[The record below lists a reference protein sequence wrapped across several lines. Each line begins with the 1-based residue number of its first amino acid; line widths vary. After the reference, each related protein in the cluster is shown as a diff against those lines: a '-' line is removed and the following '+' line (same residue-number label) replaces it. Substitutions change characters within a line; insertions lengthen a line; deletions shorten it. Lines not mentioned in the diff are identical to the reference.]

1 MSKSGHT
8 KPEKL
13 YRLKYFMDASLV
25 DSKIVELLSQIT
37 GQKLTQKNL
46 TPPVIFLANLVTVLL
61 GVIFVDGIVAESEKQ
76 RLLTTLYRF
85 SIPESDVRRLTHLM
99 IKGVKEN
106 QVYKQVN
113 NLLALAA
120 PLSESEKLLLI
131 SFGYEMSA
139 VDDEIDSREKKY
151 LEILANHL
159 GIKAQNLAVL
169 EAGFTHQSNVELATL
184 NEVYFLLNP
193 ARFQELDTIFVKAAS
208 DILASLPAKAEH
220 KITKPPIN
228 VSYGELK
235 KFQEYRKQLDNYYY
249 QLFQIIQDCTN
260 RGFLPHT
267 LIEELGEVSQKV
279 QCQRF
284 RVSVLGEFSQGKST
298 LLNAL
303 LGEEIQP
310 VREIP
315 CTGAVTVLKYGTQ
328 KLVVCRYKDGREEE
342 IPFEDY
348 QLKATISEDAAL
360 GCLSEELAHDEID
373 EIVFEHPD
381 LELCSSGVE
390 IVDSPG
396 LNEHPDRT
404 AITKKLLKDTD
415 AVIFL
420 TNASRPITQVERDLL
435 HDVRIQLNHGK
446 KNEPANNIFV
456 VGNFIDL
463 VRSEKGREQVR
474 QRIERFVQGQNP
486 IITGE
491 NRVHFISAQAALD
504 AILQGTEDEY
514 LKGFQNFTESIE
526 KFLTFDSGIVKI
538 KHSIS
543 QINQVIE
550 KSLDGLYQSQDT
562 LDGKIQI
569 SEAEKQKLLEK
580 IGEASGRDVRIR
592 LLASEVIDTDTVF
605 EEAAESFDE
614 WREGLG
620 ERMAN
625 KSQYWHSEHSPV
637 WSQDKLIKD
646 YTNQFIRDLSKEIDE
661 WGNTKLKDVILQKNL
676 KYLDTSIAYELDAI
690 QGQFKSLDERI
701 QTNFS
706 QQLQFSINGIN
717 DDFMGMAGFGGGV
730 GIGGALAAGLIVFT
744 GLGFIAVVVASVA
757 AAIAGSFGFGMLDF
771 DGLKDQIK
779 GKIFE
784 LGFQK
789 FDESMDKLSEKVDE
803 IIGSVFDNRVESASR
818 VIAQAI
824 ALYENLLEQQEK
836 AHSETL
842 EQREAEKAWI
852 DQKCQ
857 ELEQIQNGL
866 EVILSKCVIV

>member
-1 MSKSGHT
+1 
-8 KPEKL
+8 
-13 YRLKYFMDASLV
+13 MDTSLV
-25 DSKIVELLSQIT
+25 SSQTVELLSQIT

-85 SIPESDVRRLTHLM
+85 SNPESDVRKLTHLM

-106 QVYKQVN
+106 QVYKQIN
-113 NLLALAA
+113 NLLSLAA

-139 VDDEIDSREKKY
+139 ADGEIDPHEKKY
-151 LEILANHL
+151 LEILAKHL
-159 GIKAQNLAVL
+159 GIKSQHLAIL
-169 EAGFTHQSNVELATL
+169 EAGFTHQENLEPIALD
-184 NEVYFLLNP
+184 EVHFLLNP

-208 DILASLPAKAEH
+208 DMLATLPAKPKN
-220 KITKPPIN
+220 KITKPHIN

-235 KFQEYRKQLDNYYY
+235 KFQEYRKQVDNCCY

-267 LIEELGEVSQKV
+267 LMKELGKVSQKI
-279 QCQRF
+279 QSQRF
-284 RVSVLGEFSQGKST
+284 RLSVLGEFSQGKST

-310 VREIP
+310 AREIP
-315 CTGAVTVLKYGTQ
+315 CSGIVTVLKYGSQ
-328 KLVVCRYKDGREEE
+328 KRVVCRYKDGQEEE
-342 IPFEDY
+342 IPFEQY

-360 GCLSEELAHDEID
+360 GCLSDELAHDEID

-381 LELCSSGVE
+381 LDLCSSGVE

-404 AITKKLLKDTD
+404 AITQKLLKDTD

-420 TNASRPITQVERDLL
+420 TNASRSLTQVERDLL
-435 HDVRIQLNHGK
+435 QDVRTQLNHGK
-446 KNEPANNIFV
+446 ENEPANNLFV

-463 VRSEKGREQVR
+463 VRSEKGREQVQ

-486 IITGE
+486 IVAGK

-504 AILQGTEDEY
+504 AILRGNEDEY
-514 LKGFQNFTESIE
+514 FKAFQNFTQSIE
-526 KFLTFDSGIVKI
+526 KFLTFDSGRVKI

-543 QINQVIE
+543 QINRVIE
-550 KSLDGLYQSQDT
+550 KGLDGLYKSNGT

-569 SEAEKQKLLEK
+569 SEAEKQKILEK
-580 IGEASGRDVRIR
+580 IGEASGRDVRIH
-592 LLASEVIDTDTVF
+592 LLADQLIELVF
-605 EEAAESFDE
+605 EQIAESWDE
-614 WREGLG
+614 WREELG
-620 ERMAN
+620 DRMVN
-625 KSQYWHSEHSPV
+625 KSQHWHSEHSPV
-637 WSQDKLIKD
+637 WSQDKLIRD

-676 KYLDTSIAYELDAI
+676 KYLETSIAYELDAI
-690 QGQFKSLDERI
+690 QGQFQSLDEHI

-706 QQLQFSINGIN
+706 QQLKLSINGIN
-717 DDFMGMAGFGGGV
+717 DDFMGMGGFGGGV

-744 GLGFIAVVVASVA
+744 GLGFIAVIVASVA
-757 AAIAGSFGFGMLDF
+757 AAIAGSFGLGMLDF

-784 LGFQK
+784 LGFEK
-789 FDESMDKLSEKVDE
+789 FDESMDKFSEKLDE
-803 IIGSVFDNRVESASR
+803 IVGSVFNSRVESASR

-836 AHSETL
+836 AHNETL
-842 EQREAEKAWI
+842 EQREAEKMWI
-852 DQKCQ
+852 YQKRQ
-857 ELEQIQNGL
+857 ELEQVQNGL
-866 EVILSKCVIV
+866 ETIVSKCAIV

>member
-1 MSKSGHT
+1 
-8 KPEKL
+8 
-13 YRLKYFMDASLV
+13 MDTSLV
-25 DSKIVELLSQIT
+25 SSQTVELLSQIT
-37 GQKLTQKNL
+37 GQKLTQKDL

-131 SFGYEMSA
+131 SFGYEMSTA
-139 VDDEIDSREKKY
+139 DGEIDSGEKKY
-151 LEILANHL
+151 LEIIAKHL
-159 GIKAQNLAVL
+159 DIKPQYLAVL
-169 EAGFTHQSNVELATL
+169 EAGFNHQLNVDTAALD
-184 NEVYFLLNP
+184 EVHFLLNS

-208 DILASLPAKAEH
+208 DILASLPAKTERQ
-220 KITKPPIN
+220 ITKMRRK

-235 KFQEYRKQLDNYYY
+235 KFQEDRKQLDNYCY
-249 QLFQIIQDCTN
+249 QLLQIIQDCTN

-315 CTGAVTVLKYGTQ
+315 CSGAVTVLKYGTQ

-404 AITKKLLKDTD
+404 AITQKLLKDTD

-446 KNEPANNIFV
+446 ENEPANNIFV

-486 IITGE
+486 IVTGE
-491 NRVHFISAQAALD
+491 NRVHFISA
-504 AILQGTEDEY
+504 
-514 LKGFQNFTESIE
+514 
-526 KFLTFDSGIVKI
+526 
-538 KHSIS
+538 
-543 QINQVIE
+543 
-550 KSLDGLYQSQDT
+550 
-562 LDGKIQI
+562 
-569 SEAEKQKLLEK
+569 
-580 IGEASGRDVRIR
+580 
-592 LLASEVIDTDTVF
+592 
-605 EEAAESFDE
+605 
-614 WREGLG
+614 
-620 ERMAN
+620 
-625 KSQYWHSEHSPV
+625 
-637 WSQDKLIKD
+637 
-646 YTNQFIRDLSKEIDE
+646 
-661 WGNTKLKDVILQKNL
+661 
-676 KYLDTSIAYELDAI
+676 
-690 QGQFKSLDERI
+690 
-701 QTNFS
+701 
-706 QQLQFSINGIN
+706 
-717 DDFMGMAGFGGGV
+717 
-730 GIGGALAAGLIVFT
+730 
-744 GLGFIAVVVASVA
+744 
-757 AAIAGSFGFGMLDF
+757 
-771 DGLKDQIK
+771 
-779 GKIFE
+779 
-784 LGFQK
+784 
-789 FDESMDKLSEKVDE
+789 
-803 IIGSVFDNRVESASR
+803 
-818 VIAQAI
+818 
-824 ALYENLLEQQEK
+824 
-836 AHSETL
+836 
-842 EQREAEKAWI
+842 
-852 DQKCQ
+852 
-857 ELEQIQNGL
+857 
-866 EVILSKCVIV
+866 

>member
-13 YRLKYFMDASLV
+13 YCLRYFMDTSLV
-25 DSKIVELLSQIT
+25 SSQTVELLSQIT
-37 GQKLTQKNL
+37 GQKLTQKDL

-151 LEILANHL
+151 LEIIAKHL
-159 GIKAQNLAVL
+159 GIKPQNLAVL
-169 EAGFTHQSNVELATL
+169 EAGFTHQSNVEPAALD
-184 NEVYFLLNP
+184 EVHFLLNP

-208 DILASLPAKAEH
+208 DILASLPAKSEH
-220 KITKPPIN
+220 KISKPRRN
-228 VSYGELK
+228 VSYRELK
-235 KFQEYRKQLDNYYY
+235 KFQEYRKQLDNCCY
-249 QLFQIIQDCTN
+249 QLSQIIQDCTN
-260 RGFLPHT
+260 RGLLPHT
-267 LIEELGEVSQKV
+267 LIEELGEASQKV
-279 QCQRF
+279 QSQRF
-284 RVSVLGEFSQGKST
+284 RLAVLGEFSQGKST

-315 CTGAVTVLKYGTQ
+315 CSGAVTILKYGTQ

-342 IPFEDY
+342 IPFEQY

-360 GCLSEELAHDEID
+360 GCLSDELAHDEID

-381 LELCSSGVE
+381 LDLCSSGVE

-404 AITKKLLKDTD
+404 AITQKLLKDTD

-420 TNASRPITQVERDLL
+420 TNASRPLTQLERDLL
-435 HDVRIQLNHGK
+435 QDVRNQLNYGK
-446 KNEPANNIFV
+446 ENEPANNIFV

-486 IITGE
+486 IVTGE

-504 AILQGTEDEY
+504 AILCGTEDEY
-514 LKGFQNFTESIE
+514 LKAFQNFTESIE

-543 QINQVIE
+543 QINQVID
-550 KSLDGLYQSQDT
+550 KGLDGLYQSQDT

-569 SEAEKQKLLEK
+569 SEAEKQKILEK

-592 LLASEVIDTDTVF
+592 LLASEAMDKVL
-605 EEAAESFDE
+605 EQAAESFDE
-614 WREGLG
+614 WREGLAD
-620 ERMAN
+620 RMAN

-637 WSQDKLIKD
+637 WSQDKLIQD

-690 QGQFKSLDERI
+690 QGQFKSLDEHI

-706 QQLQFSINGIN
+706 QQLQISINGIN
-717 DDFMGMAGFGGGV
+717 DDFMGMGGIGGGV

-744 GLGFIAVVVASVA
+744 GVGFIAVIVASLA

-789 FDESMDKLSEKVDE
+789 FDESMEKFSDKLNE
-803 IIGSVFDNRVESASR
+803 IVGSVFDKRVESASR

-824 ALYENLLEQQEK
+824 ALYENLLERQEK

-852 DQKCQ
+852 DQKRQ
-857 ELEQIQNGL
+857 ELKQIENGL

>member
-1 MSKSGHT
+1 
-8 KPEKL
+8 
-13 YRLKYFMDASLV
+13 MDTSLV
-25 DSKIVELLSQIT
+25 SSKTVELLSQIT
-37 GQKLTQKNL
+37 GQKLTPKNL

-61 GVIFVDGIVAESEKQ
+61 GVIFVDGTVAESEKQ

-85 SIPESDVRRLTHLM
+85 SIPESDVRKLTHLM

-106 QVYKQVN
+106 QVYKQIN
-113 NLLALAA
+113 NLLSLAA

-131 SFGYEMSA
+131 AFGYEMSA
-139 VDDEIDSREKKY
+139 VDGEINTREKKY
-151 LEILANHL
+151 LEIVGKHL
-159 GIKAQNLAVL
+159 GIKPQHLVVL
-169 EAGFTHQSNVELATL
+169 EAGFTHQTNVEPIALD
-184 NEVYFLLNP
+184 EIHFLLNP
-193 ARFQELDTIFVKAAS
+193 ARFKELDIIFVKAAS
-208 DILASLPAKAEH
+208 DMLADLPTKSEH
-220 KITKPPIN
+220 KITKPHRN

-235 KFQEYRKQLDNYYY
+235 KFQEYRKQLDNCCY

-267 LIEELGEVSQKV
+267 LIEEVEEISQKV
-279 QCQRF
+279 KSQRF
-284 RVSVLGEFSQGKST
+284 RLAVLGEFSQGKST

-315 CTGAVTVLKYGTQ
+315 CSGMVTVLKYGTQ
-328 KLVVCRYKDGREEE
+328 KRVVCRYKDGREEE
-342 IPFEDY
+342 IPFEQY

-360 GCLSEELAHDEID
+360 GCLSDELAHNEID
-373 EIVFEHPD
+373 EIVFQHPD

-396 LNEHPDRT
+396 LNEHPERT
-404 AITKKLLKDTD
+404 AITQKLVKDTD

-420 TNASRPITQVERDLL
+420 TNASHSLTQVERDLL
-435 HDVRIQLNHGK
+435 QDVRTQLNHGK
-446 KNEPANNIFV
+446 ENEPATNLFI

-463 VRSEKGREQVR
+463 VRTEKGREQVQ

-486 IITGE
+486 IVAGE

-504 AILQGTEDEY
+504 AILRGTEDDY
-514 LKGFQNFTESIE
+514 LKAFQNFTQSLE

-543 QINQVIE
+543 QINRVIQ
-550 KSLDGLYQSQDT
+550 KGLDGLYQSEDT

-569 SEAEKQKLLEK
+569 SEAEKQKVLEK

-592 LLASEVIDTDTVF
+592 LLSDQLIDLVF
-605 EEAAESFDE
+605 EQITESWDE

-620 ERMAN
+620 DRIAQ
-625 KSQYWHSEHSPV
+625 KSQYWNSEHNPV
-637 WSQDKLIKD
+637 SSQDKLIRD
-646 YTNQFIRDLSKEIDE
+646 YTNQFIRDLSREIDE
-661 WGNTKLKDVILQKNL
+661 WGNTKLKEVILQENI
-676 KYLDTSIAYELDAI
+676 KYLDTNIAYELDAI
-690 QGQFKSLDERI
+690 QGEFNSLDQNI

-706 QQLQFSINGIN
+706 EQLKLSIDGIN
-717 DDFMGMAGFGGGV
+717 DDFMGMGGIGGGI

-744 GLGFIAVVVASVA
+744 GLGFIAVIVASLA
-757 AAIAGSFGFGMLDF
+757 ATIAGSFGFGMLDF
-771 DGLKDQIK
+771 DGLKDKIK
-779 GKIFE
+779 GKVFE

-789 FDESMDKLSEKVDE
+789 FDESMDKLSEKLDE
-803 IIGSVFDNRVESASR
+803 IVGSVFNSRVESASR

-836 AHSETL
+836 AHNETL
-842 EQREAEKAWI
+842 EQREAEKIWI
-852 DQKCQ
+852 YQKRQ
-857 ELEQIQNGL
+857 ELEQVQNRL
-866 EVILSKCVIV
+866 EIILSKCAIV